1 MKDRVAIVSV
11 AHEPAYGAERVLATL
26 VQGFPPEFSPR
37 CLLLRPDESRLTR
50 WTAGAAIPNWNWGA
64 GRDTVWQNLRASL
77 RAAGAVR
84 AERVGLVHAW
94 GVRAFEPSVL
104 LARLLGARVTGTLH
118 DHPRASFLTRSR
130 GMLLRTFAPRLRP
143 LVCVSQALA
152 AACRNTGLNSDHIVL
167 RNGLPDLPSAAS
179 QRQHSRG
186 ASSTR
191 VGFFGLYAR
200 WKGFE
205 TVRPWIEQSGPDI
218 EWHLYGEPAPE
229 LRASCAQLQAK
240 RLPNVVFHGWVDDA
254 GSMDGIDVLLH
265 ASIDFDP
272 YPTVLLEA
280 ARAGIPAVASNVG
293 GAAEIVVDGVTGFLF
308 TAGDPAGLVQLRQLA
323 GDSAL
328 RTTMGAAARR
338 RFELEFGVRPMVESY
353 MSLWNSLLGHD
364 LSARV

>member
-1 MKDRVAIVSV
+1 MKDRVAVVSV
-11 AHEPAYGAERVLATL
+11 AHEAAFGAERVLATL
-26 VQGFPPEFSPR
+26 VQGLPREFSPR
-37 CLLLRPDESRLTR
+37 CLLLRPDASRLAR
-50 WTAGAAIPNWNWGA
+50 WTAGAASPSWRWGA
-64 GRDTVWQNLRASL
+64 GRDTVWQNLLASL
-77 RAAGAVR
+77 RAARGVR
-84 AERVGLVHAW
+84 AARVGIVHAW

-104 LARLLGARVTGTLH
+104 LAGLLGARVTGTLH

-130 GMLLRTFAPRLRP
+130 QLLLRASAPRLRP

-152 AACRNTGLNSDHIVL
+152 AACRNTGLDGDLIVL

-179 QRQHSRG
+179 QLQPSRH
-186 ASSTR
+186 ASSIR

-205 TVRPWIEQSGPDI
+205 TVRPWIEQTGPEI

-229 LRASCAQLQAK
+229 LRASCARLQAK
-240 RLPNVVFHGWVDDA
+240 RLPNVVFRGWVDDA

-308 TAGDPAGLVQLRQLA
+308 KAGDPAGLVHLRRLA
-323 GDSAL
+323 GNLAL

-338 RFELEFGVRPMVESY
+338 RFQMEFGVRQMVESY
-353 MSLWNSLLGHD
+353 MNLWNSLLGTG
-364 LSARV
+364 LSERG